1 MFYDD
6 GNCFASLHDNAIVL
20 KLLFQLDGEGR
31 STASFTP
38 PEEFQGFANILH
50 GGIICTL
57 LDEAMAWAM
66 ILNGHLGA
74 TASMRVMF
82 RKPVPIGKEVT
93 VTGEILNQGARSWA
107 LASYISDERGC
118 VLAEAEGV
126 FAAVSEIPRDK
137 LDAK

>member
-1 MFYDD
+1 MFFDD
-6 GNCFASLHDNAIVL
+6 GKCFACGHDNPIGL
-20 KLLFQLDGEGR
+20 KLRFQLDGEGR
-31 STASFTP
+31 SITTFTP
-38 PEEFQGFANILH
+38 PDEFQGFAKILH

-66 ILNGHLGA
+66 VLNGHLGA
-74 TASMRVMF
+74 TASMKVKF
-82 RKPVPIGKEVT
+82 RKPVPIAKEVT

-107 LASYISDERGC
+107 LASYISDERGQ

-137 LDAK
+137 PDAK